1 MRGHMLER
9 SKQGGLTQWGDESVM
24 FRLQLKDFSVPG
36 LYLMSKDFSPQTRH
50 PDDSIFRPRS
60 ALRITYM
67 F

>member
-50 PDDSIFRPRS
+50 PDGSIFEPPS